1 MLRTETRMGLN
12 AFIKVSK
19 IETDH
24 AEDCVVAN
32 TPHRANCSWFSANG
46 VAIGETA

>member
-24 AEDCVVAN
+24 DEDCVVAN

-46 VAIGETA
+46 VAIGGTA